1 MKTKRFFQLH
11 FVPWSFWIIL
21 LIPMI
26 AGIIVFPDIVNDYI
40 RDRNSDDLESII
52 AIVVLNLFF
61 SYIIVLMEHLHFTF
75 RDETISMTDDWFSK
89 NRKVQFKTVVR
100 YDDITDIS
108 LVLSTNNSQ
117 NKRIRSAEMQSS
129 LTKVYL
135 QLTTRSGKNEWMY
148 IKYFTKRQKL
158 KIIRELLRRMEKVG
172 NHSVTRTPED
182 IVKENEAQLY
192 IW

>member
-1 MKTKRFFQLH
+1 MKTKRFFQLPPVFWFGLSFPLLFLFLAIYVFPETINTYLIDPNFSNFGEVLV
-11 FVPWSFWIIL
+11 FVG
-21 LIPMI
+21 
-26 AGIIVFPDIVNDYI
+26 GIIVCIYGFI
-40 RDRNSDDLESII
+40 
-52 AIVVLNLFF
+52 
-61 SYIIVLMEHLHFTF
+61 LMEHLHFTF

-182 IVKENEAQLY
+182 IVKENEAQRY